1 VHFLLARRIASSGDY
16 DVLRQINYLIPT
28 AAFLLSASAAVASY
42 NGPARVIDGDTIDI
56 AGVRVRLLGIDAPEG
71 KQHCERDGVPW
82 LCGQEAA
89 KALRELV
96 GSSPV
101 SCVEHDRD
109 RYKRSVSV
117 CKLPDGTD
125 LGAFMV
131 SNGYAVAYA
140 RYSKLYVEDE
150 KKAREAK
157 RGLWSGVFKMPWEWR
172 RRDN

>member
-1 VHFLLARRIASSGDY
+1 VRSIVALGLALSLSSPVFA
-16 DVLRQINYLIPT
+16 DVT
-28 AAFLLSASAAVASY
+28 GA
-42 NGPARVIDGDTIDI
+42 ARVIDGDTVDV
-56 AGVRVRLLGIDAPEG
+56 AGVRVRLLGVDAPEG
-71 KQHCERDGVPW
+71 KQSCERDGVAW

-96 GSSPV
+96 GTSPL

-125 LGAFMV
+125 IGAFMV

-140 RYSKLYVEDE
+140 RYSNLYVEDE
-150 KKAREAK
+150 KKAREAM
-157 RGLWSGVFKMPWEWR
+157 RGLWSGSFQMPWDWR
-172 RRDN
+172 RAR